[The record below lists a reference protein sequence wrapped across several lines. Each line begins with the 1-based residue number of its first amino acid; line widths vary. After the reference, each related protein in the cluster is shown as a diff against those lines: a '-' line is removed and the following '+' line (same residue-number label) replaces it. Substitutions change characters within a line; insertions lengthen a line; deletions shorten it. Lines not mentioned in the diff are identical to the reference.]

1 MGRLLFVLLLVVAV
15 LLWWKHRQ
23 RGARRDAAPPAPPAP
38 PREPAGP
45 ETMVR
50 CAECGVHL
58 PASQALPGRGGVF
71 CSQAHRERFE
81 ARG

>member
-1 MGRLLFVLLLVVAV
+1 MGRLLFVLLLAIGV

-23 RGARRDAAPPAPPAP
+23 RGARGDAARPQA
-38 PREPAGP
+38 PREPASP

-71 CSQAHRERFE
+71 CSQEHRERFE
-81 ARG
+81 ARQ